1 MIWEPRVYALDLEIA
16 TKKQTSASM
25 NPTSQW
31 GDGISLKLT
40 KGLATV
46 ITSGKELI
54 NTSDK
59 PLFIEALMPTI
70 FFNPSVVR
78 CSFFF
83 IKHTICLNNSK
94 SACFC
99 VNNGYLSKWGIITLI
114 KSLIDFTVKI
124 A

>member
-1 MIWEPRVYALDLEIA
+1 
-16 TKKQTSASM
+16 M

-78 CSFFF
+78 CSFF
-83 IKHTICLNNSK
+83 H
-94 SACFC
+94 
-99 VNNGYLSKWGIITLI
+99 
-114 KSLIDFTVKI
+114 
-124 A
+124 